1 MAELALSSGRM
12 HLSPVGTNRRCF
24 LASSALCAI
33 VLLLIPTLQTPQHQG
48 ELPRPL
54 PHTRPA
60 RRENATG
67 FEGTSI
73 AKHSRASWL
82 PFPSDKSQR
91 DSGDAD
97 LLSSRS
103 KEPLGLKDIF
113 IAVKTTR
120 KYHKS
125 RLELL
130 FQTWVS
136 EAMEQ
141 VGHTLDNQFRRDLMQ
156 ITAVS
161 AEVCRVRHSISLSC
175 LGAERRRGECS
186 VSRYFF
192 FLTLYLY
199 ACRHWSFNT
208 RAFE

>member
-1 MAELALSSGRM
+1 M

-33 VLLLIPTLQTPQHQG
+33 VLLLIPTLQTPQRQS

-60 RRENATG
+60 TGENATG
-67 FEGTSI
+67 YKGASNL
-73 AKHSRASWL
+73 KDSRVFGL

-91 DSGDAD
+91 DSIDAD
-97 LLSSRS
+97 FLSSRS
-103 KEPLGLKDIF
+103 KEPLGPKDLF

-136 EAMEQ
+136 KAKEQ
-141 VGHTLDNQFRRDLMQ
+141 VRDTSELL
-156 ITAVS
+156 VECVVVLNCFDCNS
-161 AEVCRVRHSISLSC
+161 SKPEVC
-175 LGAERRRGECS
+175 S
-186 VSRYFF
+186 V
-192 FLTLYLY
+192 
-199 ACRHWSFNT
+199 
-208 RAFE
+208 

>member
-12 HLSPVGTNRRCF
+12 QLSPVGTNRRCF

-33 VLLLIPTLQTPQHQG
+33 VLLLIPALQTTQRPG

-60 RRENATG
+60 RGENTTVYKGA
-67 FEGTSI
+67 SNS
-73 AKHSRASWL
+73 KHSRVSGIT
-82 PFPSDKSQR
+82 FPRDKSQR
-91 DSGDAD
+91 HSIDAD
-97 LLSSRS
+97 YRVSSRS

-136 EAMEQ
+136 KAREQ
-141 VGHTLDNQFRRDLMQ
+141 VGYRLSLNMVGLDCK
-156 ITAVS
+156 T
-161 AEVCRVRHSISLSC
+161 
-175 LGAERRRGECS
+175 
-186 VSRYFF
+186 
-192 FLTLYLY
+192 
-199 ACRHWSFNT
+199 
-208 RAFE
+208 

>member
-1 MAELALSSGRM
+1 MAELAPSSGRM

-33 VLLLIPTLQTPQHQG
+33 VLLLIPTLQTPQQQG

-54 PHTRPA
+54 PHNRPA
-60 RRENATG
+60 RGDNTTG
-67 FEGTSI
+67 YKGASN
-73 AKHSRASWL
+73 AKHSRVIGL
-82 PFPSDKSQR
+82 PFPRDKSQR
-91 DSGDAD
+91 DSIGAEI
-97 LLSSRS
+97 LSSQS

-136 EAMEQ
+136 QAKEQ
-141 VGHTLDNQFRRDLMQ
+141 VGHTLN
-156 ITAVS
+156 
-161 AEVCRVRHSISLSC
+161 
-175 LGAERRRGECS
+175 
-186 VSRYFF
+186 
-192 FLTLYLY
+192 
-199 ACRHWSFNT
+199 
-208 RAFE
+208 

>member
-1 MAELALSSGRM
+1 MAHITFTSYLSAIVIFNILVLLLFLFHLISHTDCSSLHWRWAQERRGGWAQVAELALSSGRM

-33 VLLLIPTLQTPQHQG
+33 VLLLIPTLQTPQRQG

-54 PHTRPA
+54 PRTRPA
-60 RRENATG
+60 RGENATG
-67 FEGTSI
+67 DKGASNP
-73 AKHSRASWL
+73 KDSRVIGL

-91 DSGDAD
+91 DSIGANF
-97 LLSSRS
+97 LSSRS
-103 KEPLGLKDIF
+103 REPLGPKDIF

-136 EAMEQ
+136 KAKEQ
-141 VGHTLDNQFRRDLMQ
+141 VRHTLN
-156 ITAVS
+156 
-161 AEVCRVRHSISLSC
+161 
-175 LGAERRRGECS
+175 
-186 VSRYFF
+186 
-192 FLTLYLY
+192 
-199 ACRHWSFNT
+199 
-208 RAFE
+208 